1 MKKIFTILIMCALVL
16 SIKTESKAQI
26 VKGEGFIGFNVTQVD
41 GDQVYG
47 YKNLGL
53 HGGIGAIVPVYQK
66 NDFSIDASL
75 EVVFN
80 QKGAH
85 QRATY
90 SDTINGQIF
99 NGAYDLNLTYL
110 EVPVMVYFT
119 DKQITSFG
127 IGASYGRLVG
137 LKEFEHGRE
146 TEVNLNYTGPDRYKL
161 SDFSIL
167 ADLKFRI
174 HERFKLGLRYQYS
187 MANIR
192 TRDFYLI
199 NGEYDCTREQYNNVI
214 TARLIYVFNEDRSQ
228 YIYDEYQFTGDNP
241 KIRQKAIDKK
251 LKKLRK
257 ERLKAEE
264 KAAKKGAK

>member
-1 MKKIFTILIMCALVL
+1 MKKIFTILIMCAFALL
-16 SIKTESKAQI
+16 FKTEVKAQI
-26 VKGEGFIGFNVTQVD
+26 VKGEGFIGFNLSQVD

-47 YKNLGL
+47 FRNIGL
-53 HGGIGAIVPVYQK
+53 HGGIGALVPVYQK
-66 NDFSIDASL
+66 NNFNIDVSL
-75 EVVFN
+75 EVVIN
-80 QKGAH
+80 QRGAH

-90 SDTINGQIF
+90 SDTINGQTY
-99 NGAYDLNLTYL
+99 NGAYDLDLTYL

-137 LKEFEHGRE
+137 LKEFEHGRK
-146 TEVNLNYTGPDRYKL
+146 TNVNLEYTGADRYNL
-161 SDFSIL
+161 GDFSIL

-174 HERFKLGLRYQYS
+174 HERIKLGIRYQYS
-187 MANIR
+187 LAKIR

-199 NGEYDCTREQYNNVI
+199 NGEYDCTRDQYNNVI

>member
-1 MKKIFTILIMCALVL
+1 MRKIYTLIICLFLTFL
-16 SIKTESKAQI
+16 SVETKAQL
-26 VKGEGFIGFNVTQVD
+26 VKGEGFLGFNLTQVD

-47 YKNLGL
+47 FKNLGL

-66 NDFSIDASL
+66 NNFNIDASI

-90 SDTINGQIF
+90 SDTINGTIY
-99 NGAYDLNLTYL
+99 NGAYDVNLNYL
-110 EVPVMVYFT
+110 EVPLIVYFS

-137 LKEFEHGRE
+137 LKEYEHGRE
-146 TEVNLNYTGPDRYKL
+146 TNVNLEYTGPDRYKL
-161 SDFSIL
+161 NEFSIL

-174 HERFKLGLRYQYS
+174 HEKFKLGIRYQYS
-187 MANIR
+187 MAKIR

-199 NGEYDCTREQYNNVI
+199 NGEYDCRRDQYNNVI

-241 KIRQKAIDKK
+241 KIHQKAIDKK

-257 ERLKAEE
+257 QRLKAEE
-264 KAAKKGAK
+264 KAAKKAEK